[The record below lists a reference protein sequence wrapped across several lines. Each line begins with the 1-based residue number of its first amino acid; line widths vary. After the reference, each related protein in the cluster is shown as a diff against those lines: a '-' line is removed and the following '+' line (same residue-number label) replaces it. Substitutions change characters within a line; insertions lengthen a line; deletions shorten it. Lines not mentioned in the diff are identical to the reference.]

1 MEEIDFSIR
10 NKFKRFFMPLRKHWF
25 SVPLCMLIIWATIGF
40 GNLMAESR
48 ELRKRNSEDLLIL
61 GSEMLCESGFRF
73 TNSVDQHLNIL
84 NTCTEY
90 IKYRSPI
97 IFNKIFTTKY
107 LPEETLK
114 ELRKSLCSNKT
125 DDQMAAKNIWKTG
138 EKLMLIRANLENL
151 PPIIIDLEK
160 NEDVPEWFLKK
171 IKNALELSKKALIE
185 FKKNRT
191 LENALLL
198 CEADRETMILL
209 YFARSIYQSQKALF
223 EGFQRLV
230 NEANEIKEKRA
241 RDFPPRSPQK
251 EMLMILARSEK
262 RRAVIVGAII
272 DGDMKKVYDC
282 LWDAIDIS
290 YKERS
295 KLLKLSAELL
305 GKEKQEEV
313 GV

>member
-10 NKFKRFFMPLRKHWF
+10 NKFKRFFIPLRKHWF
-25 SVPLCMLIIWATIGF
+25 SLPLCMLIIWATMCF
-40 GNLMAESR
+40 GSLMAESR
-48 ELRKRNSEDLLIL
+48 ELRKRNSEDLLVL
-61 GSEMLCESGFRF
+61 GSEMLCEAGFRF
-73 TNSVDQHLNIL
+73 KNSVDQHLKIL
-84 NTCTEY
+84 NTYTKY

-107 LPEETLK
+107 LPEKTLDD
-114 ELRKSLCSNKT
+114 LRKTLCANRT
-125 DDQMAAKNIWKTG
+125 DEQIAARNIWKTG
-138 EKLMLIRANLENL
+138 EKIMLIRANLEKL
-151 PPIIIDLEK
+151 PLVIKDLRKEEVPDWFLEK
-160 NEDVPEWFLKK
+160 IENAYKSSK
-171 IKNALELSKKALIE
+171 SALEQYKEKP
-185 FKKNRT
+185 T

-198 CEADRETMILL
+198 CEANRETMILL
-209 YFARSIYQSQKALF
+209 YFARSIYESQKALF

-241 RDFPPRSPQK
+241 RDLPPRSPQN

-272 DGDMKKVYDC
+272 DGDMKKAYDC

-290 YKERS
+290 YKERP

-305 GKEKQEEV
+305 SKEKQ
-313 GV
+313 GGS